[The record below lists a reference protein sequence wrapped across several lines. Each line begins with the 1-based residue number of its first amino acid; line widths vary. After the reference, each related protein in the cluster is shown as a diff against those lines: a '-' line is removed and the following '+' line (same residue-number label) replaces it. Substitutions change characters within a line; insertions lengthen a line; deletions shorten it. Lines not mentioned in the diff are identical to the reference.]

1 MIEQA
6 IDNAWAFVLF
16 SIVILGL
23 YAFALLILLFVGLL
37 LRHAWRWF
45 TRAYWGSVIVLV
57 ERKALSR
64 GR

>member
-1 MIEQA
+1 VIEQA

-16 SIVILGL
+16 SVVVLGL

-37 LRHAWRWF
+37 LRHAWRWLASANW
-45 TRAYWGSVIVLV
+45 RDVVVSV
-57 ERKALSR
+57 ERKAL